1 MTGAHVVNSTEQ
13 VRAAFSLLFLSKFY
27 QGSPTWDLGPMQ
39 CSIALPHSK
48 SWLSYLCICAN
59 SIASSLFQ
67 LFIFFI
73 LVPFISSI
81 SFRIPSFDRNA
92 TTMFYEGD
100 AQVLEEAIQMNDYDY
115 LSRVGRATYFQHV
128 PIWDKATQRLTDFTT
143 HFSFSIETLRPDH
156 YGHGLVFYLVPVNFQ
171 IPLNSDGGFL
181 GLFNT
186 TTLATPTRNKIVTV
200 EFDSS
205 VDGQY
210 WDPPVQHV
218 GICVN
223 TLRSAIYVPWN
234 ASLHSGVVAN
244 AWVDYNSRN
253 KRLSVFLTYADNP
266 TFDGKYNFSYEVDL
280 REVLPEWVSIG
291 FSAATGRYV
300 EANKV
305 HSWEFNSSLEM
316 KERNVTADGE
326 KQKEEV
332 NKWMVGFAASWGA
345 VFICGL
351 IIASVMF
358 WRRKITSKKR
368 KKTVGLTSI
377 NTDLERG
384 TWPKKFSYEELVA
397 STNNFSEE
405 RKLGEGGFG
414 SVYKG
419 YLTDFD
425 MFVAVKKISSRSK
438 QGKKEYLTEVNVI
451 SSLRHR
457 NLVRLIGWCHQRGQ
471 FLLVYE
477 FMPNGS
483 LNTHLF
489 GNKIFLSWE
498 VRYKIA
504 LGLASALLYLH
515 EEWEQCVVHRDI
527 KSSNVMLDSGFN
539 AKLGDFGLAKLM
551 DHELGPRTTGLAGTW
566 GYLAPEYI
574 SKGKASKESDVYSF
588 GVVALEI
595 ACGRR
600 PVENT
605 EDETTMRLV
614 EWVWELHGN
623 GLVLEAVDKSLDTA
637 FDVKQMERL
646 MIVGLWCAH
655 PDHSLRPSIKQAI
668 QVLSFEAALPE
679 LPQTMP
685 VPVYRVPTTSE
696 SHSSHGSITETSL
709 SVGR

>member
-1 MTGAHVVNSTEQ
+1 MSNSGTSAMPPPTFRFVPLQ
-13 VRAAFSLLFLSKFY
+13 FFIFSLFL
-27 QGSPTWDLGPMQ
+27 
-39 CSIALPHSK
+39 
-48 SWLSYLCICAN
+48 
-59 SIASSLFQ
+59 
-67 LFIFFI
+67 
-73 LVPFISSI
+73 PFSSSI
-81 SFRIPSFDRNA
+81 SFRMSSFDPNA
-92 TTMFYEGD
+92 TTMYFEGD
-100 AQVLEEAIQMNDYDY
+100 AQVFNGAIQMNRYDY
-115 LSRVGRATYFQHV
+115 LSRVGRATYYRHV
-128 PIWDKATQRLTDFTT
+128 PIWDSGTQTLTDFTT
-143 HFSFSIETLRPDH
+143 HFSFSIDTLGNLN
-156 YGHGLVFYLVPVNFQ
+156 YGHGLVFYLAAVNFQ
-171 IPLNSDGGFL
+171 TPENSNGGFL

-186 TTLATPTRNKIVTV
+186 TTLGTPTQNQIVAV
-200 EFDSS
+200 EFDSY
-205 VDGQY
+205 VNTE
-210 WDPPVQHV
+210 WDPPVPHV
-218 GICVN
+218 GISVN
-223 TLRSAIYVPWN
+223 TLGSVAYVPWN
-234 ASLHSGVVAN
+234 ASLHSEVKGN

-280 REVLPEWVSIG
+280 RKVLPEWVSIG
-291 FSAATGRYV
+291 FSAATGKYV
-300 EANKV
+300 ELNKV
-305 HSWEFNSSLEM
+305 YSWEFNSSLEM
-316 KERNVTADGE
+316 KERNVEANGE

-332 NKWMVGFAASWGA
+332 NKWMVGFATSWGA

-358 WRRKITSKKR
+358 WRRKITSKRR

-419 YLTDFD
+419 YLKDFD
-425 MFVAVKKISSRSK
+425 MFVAVKKISSGSK
-438 QGKKEYLTEVNVI
+438 QGKKEYLTEVKVF

-457 NLVRLIGWCHQRGQ
+457 NLVRLIGWCHQQAQ

-489 GNKIFLSWE
+489 GNKSFLSWE

-595 ACGRR
+595 ACGRK

-605 EDETTMRLV
+605 DDETTMRLV

-637 FDVKQMERL
+637 YDVKQMERL

-685 VPVYRVPTTSE
+685 IPIYRVPTTSE
-696 SHSSHGSITETSL
+696 SQSSHGSITYTSIP
-709 SVGR
+709 VGR